1 MKLLSHDLH
10 TLSGAYAVDA
20 LDPAER
26 EKFERHM
33 NRCQECSHEV
43 RGLQATATGLAMSAA
58 QVPPPELKRRVL
70 TAAAR
75 TRQLPPVS
83 EHRAVVQRRRPQ
95 WMPRL
100 AVAVGAAGMAVVI
113 ALGITLARTQNELD
127 SARAQQHALAAVLNS
142 PGATMLSARTT
153 LGGSATI
160 VVSRQLREVIFT
172 SEGLPALPGKKVYQL
187 WLMAPHHIVSA
198 GLLPQPANGRMP
210 PVLASG
216 LLAGDKIGV
225 TVEPA
230 GGTAQP
236 TTSPIVV
243 IPTAS

>member
-1 MKLLSHDLH
+1 
-10 TLSGAYAVDA
+10 
-20 LDPAER
+20 
-26 EKFERHM
+26 
-33 NRCQECSHEV
+33 
-43 RGLQATATGLAMSAA
+43 
-58 QVPPPELKRRVL
+58 
-70 TAAAR
+70 
-75 TRQLPPVS
+75 
-83 EHRAVVQRRRPQ
+83 
-95 WMPRL
+95 
-100 AVAVGAAGMAVVI
+100 
-113 ALGITLARTQNELD
+113 
-127 SARAQQHALAAVLNS
+127 
-142 PGATMLSARTT
+142 MLSARTT